1 MIATIL
7 HIMQKEQMRGRM
19 RMIVAVVMRIAN
31 ARREV
36 SRHIEHTFG
45 SDCTTYLSVICGK
58 ESWIC
63 NSLQSYYIW
72 KITSYSYHRIYHRS
86 DDSSG
91 I

>member
-31 ARREV
+31 AQEV

-45 SDCTTYLSVICGK
+45 SD
-58 ESWIC
+58 
-63 NSLQSYYIW
+63 
-72 KITSYSYHRIYHRS
+72 
-86 DDSSG
+86 
-91 I
+91 